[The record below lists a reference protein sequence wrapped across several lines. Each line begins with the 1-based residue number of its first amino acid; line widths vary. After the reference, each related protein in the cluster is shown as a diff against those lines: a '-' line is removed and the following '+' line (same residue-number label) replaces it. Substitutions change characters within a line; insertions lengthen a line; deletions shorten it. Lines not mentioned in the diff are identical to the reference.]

1 MSQKP
6 DYPAVPIFGLPFS
19 KMNMAE
25 TVAYLARAVEAR
37 RPTQVITGNPI
48 MVMAALERP
57 DYYRV
62 MEQAELIVPDGAGI
76 VWASRFAGNPV
87 PERVA
92 GFDLLHE
99 LMREGERRRWSA
111 YLLGARQEVVEEVA
125 RRLQERYPLV
135 RIAGWRNGYFGPE
148 DDAGVVAAIREAA
161 PDLLFVARDALTTQ
175 EPWIARYKHE
185 LGVPVMMGVGGSFDV
200 IAGRTKRAPVFFQ
213 KLGLEWLY
221 RLLRQPSRAGRMA
234 ALPRFVLKVLR
245 AGRKLGERPDSV
257 RETEI
262 KKN

>member
-1 MSQKP
+1 MDLNR

-19 KMNMAE
+19 KMDMAR
-25 TVAYLARAVEAR
+25 TVDYLARRIEER
-37 RPTQVITGNPI
+37 RTTQVVTGNPI

-76 VWASRFAGNPV
+76 VWASRLAGDPV

-99 LMREGERRRWSA
+99 LMRLGERRRWSA
-111 YLLGARQEVVEEVA
+111 YLLGARQDVVEEAA

-135 RIAGWRNGYFGPE
+135 RIAGFRNGYFGPE
-148 DDAGVVAAIREAA
+148 EDAAVIAAIREAA

-200 IAGRTKRAPVFFQ
+200 IAGRTKRAPALFQ
-213 KLGLEWLY
+213 RLGLEWLY

-234 ALPRFVLKVLR
+234 ALPRFALKVLR
-245 AGRKLGERPDSV
+245 AGRKVTERPGFKG
-257 RETEI
+257 E
-262 KKN
+262 

>member
-1 MSQKP
+1 MDAKR
-6 DYPAVPIFGLPFS
+6 DYPAVSIFGLPFS
-19 KMNMAE
+19 KMDMAQ
-25 TVAYLARAVEAR
+25 TVDYLARRIGER

-76 VWASRFAGNPV
+76 VWASRIAGDPA

-111 YLLGARQEVVEEVA
+111 YLLGARQDVVGEVA

-135 RIAGWRNGYFGPE
+135 RIAGFRNGYFGPE
-148 DDAGVVAAIREAA
+148 EDAAVVAAIREAA

-200 IAGRTKRAPVFFQ
+200 IAGRTKRAPVLFQ
-213 KLGLEWLY
+213 KLGMEWFY
-221 RLLRQPSRAGRMA
+221 RLLRQPARAGRMA
-234 ALPRFVLKVLR
+234 ALPRFALKVLR
-245 AGRKLGERPDSV
+245 AGKKLAERPPRAGANGPHV
-257 RETEI
+257 
-262 KKN
+262 

>member
-1 MSQKP
+1 MGAER

-19 KMNMAE
+19 KMDMAR
-25 TVAYLARAVEAR
+25 TVDYLARMVEER

-76 VWASRFAGNPV
+76 VWASRFAGDPA

-92 GFDLLHE
+92 GFDLMHE
-99 LMREGERRRWSA
+99 LLREGERRRWSA
-111 YLLGARQEVVEEVA
+111 YLIGARQDVVEEVA
-125 RRLQERYPLV
+125 RRLSERYPLV
-135 RIAGWRNGYFGPE
+135 RIAGFRNGYFGPE
-148 DDAGVVAAIREAA
+148 EDAGVVAAVREAA

-200 IAGRTKRAPVFFQ
+200 IAGRTKRAPVLFQ
-213 KLGLEWLY
+213 KLGMEWFY
-221 RLLRQPSRAGRMA
+221 RLMRQPSRAGRMA
-234 ALPRFVLKVLR
+234 ALPRFALKVLR
-245 AGRKLGERPDSV
+245 AGRRLGERPDSV
-257 RETEI
+257 GR
-262 KKN
+262 

>member
-1 MSQKP
+1 MGAER
-6 DYPAVPIFGLPFS
+6 DYPAVPIFGLPIS
-19 KMNMAE
+19 KMDMAE
-25 TVAYLARAVEAR
+25 TVEYLARRIEAR

-62 MEQAELIVPDGAGI
+62 MEQADLIVPDGAGL
-76 VWASRFAGNPV
+76 VWASRVAGDPA

-92 GFDLLHE
+92 GFDLMHE
-99 LMREGERRRWSA
+99 LLREGERRRWSA
-111 YLLGARQEVVEEVA
+111 YLLGARQDVVEEVA
-125 RRLQERYPLV
+125 RRLAERYPLV
-135 RIAGWRNGYFGPE
+135 RIAGFRNGYFGPE
-148 DDAGVVAAIREAA
+148 EDAGVVKAIREAA

-200 IAGRTKRAPVFFQ
+200 IAGRTKRAPVIFQ

-234 ALPRFVLKVLR
+234 ALPRFAMKVLLAR
-245 AGRKLGERPDSV
+245 GKIAERPSPAGDKAARS
-257 RETEI
+257 
-262 KKN
+262 

>member
-1 MSQKP
+1 MDAKR
-6 DYPAVPIFGLPFS
+6 DYPAVPIFGLPFA
-19 KMNMAE
+19 KMDMAQ
-25 TVAYLARAVEAR
+25 TVEYLARRIEAR

-57 DYYRV
+57 DYYRI

-76 VWASRFAGNPV
+76 VWASRVAGDPV

-111 YLLGARQEVVEEVA
+111 YLLGARQDVVEETA

-135 RIAGWRNGYFGPE
+135 RIAGFRNGYFGPE
-148 DDAGVVAAIREAA
+148 EDEAVIAAIREAA

-175 EPWIARYKHE
+175 EPWIARHKPA

-200 IAGRTKRAPVFFQ
+200 IAGRTKRAPAFFR

-234 ALPRFVLKVLR
+234 ALPRFALKVLR
-245 AGRKLGERPDSV
+245 AGRNVTERPGTAGENGPV
-257 RETEI
+257 
-262 KKN
+262 